1 MYFERLHSLSK
12 RSGNAVRKL
21 QVMKGI
27 SSSYA
32 GMWRTEM
39 TRRRLL
45 AFVVDWMGPKC
56 SVASAEPSPGSDRMR
71 AAACGRSAG
80 GRLEGDGDCL

>member
-1 MYFERLHSLSK
+1 
-12 RSGNAVRKL
+12 
-21 QVMKGI
+21 
-27 SSSYA
+27 
-32 GMWRTEM
+32 M

-71 AAACGRSAG
+71 AAVRGRSAG
-80 GRLEGDGDCL
+80 GRLKGDCLWVCTQTCISHLTVCTQCDVSWKPGPVGPEALLVTIVLR